1 MSEEISGNIAA
12 NIRKIRETR
21 SLSQDQLA
29 RMSGIPRPTW
39 SNLESGS
46 ANPTITL
53 LLKVASVFQIS
64 VEELIGPPREE
75 CLFVPADKVVVQ
87 RRGEVRIR
95 KILPPG
101 QPGAEFDRMELPPG
115 ARMAGIPHR
124 SGTKEYL
131 TCESGSIEL
140 AVAGEKYMLSAG
152 DVVVFRGDQRHS
164 YANSGRH
171 AAVGFSVV
179 LFSPLPSA

>member
-1 MSEEISGNIAA
+1 MSREIAGNIAA
-12 NIRKIRETR
+12 NVRKIRETR
-21 SLSQDQLA
+21 SLSQEQLA

-64 VEELIGPPREE
+64 VEELIAPPRED
-75 CLFVPADKVVVQ
+75 CVLIPAEQIPIQK
-87 RRGEVRIR
+87 RGEARLK

-101 QPGAEFDRMELPPG
+101 QPGAEFDRMELPAG

-124 SGTKEYL
+124 AGTKEYL
-131 TCESGSIEL
+131 ICEDGLIEL
-140 AVAGEKYMLSAG
+140 AVAGDKYTLRPG
-152 DVVVFRGDQRHS
+152 DVIVFRGDQRHS
-164 YANSGRH
+164 YANPGR
-171 AAVGFSVV
+171 ANAIGFSVV
-179 LFSPLPSA
+179 LFTPLTF